1 MGTAPVEELA
11 MVTSSQASATVGTGT
26 DIVSVARIAALV
38 SAGGDRFLRRW
49 FTEDEIAYC
58 TARARPELHLA
69 ARMAAKEAVLKAL
82 RPARDAPLAWRSIEI
97 GRDADGAPHVS
108 LDGDVRAL
116 AERRGAGPIHVSLSH
131 CDEYAVAVAVAD
143 AAAD

>member
-1 MGTAPVEELA
+1 MGGSTHAPG
-11 MVTSSQASATVGTGT
+11 TVGTGT

-38 SAGGDRFLRRW
+38 RTGGDRFLHRW

-58 TARARPELHLA
+58 TSRARPELHLA

-82 RPARDAPLAWRSIEI
+82 RPTGGGPLAWRSIEI
-97 GRDADGAPHVS
+97 ARDADGAPSVR
-108 LDGDVRAL
+108 LGGDVRVL
-116 AERRGAGPIHVSLSH
+116 AESRGAGSIHVSLSH

-143 AAAD
+143 AAAG